1 MEYFFGA
8 GTNIGPKKS
17 TNQDSYLVKIAH
29 YKDKDI
35 AMAILC
41 DGMGGLDRGEL
52 ASAFIVNE
60 FSEWFDKEITKI
72 LDDRDIIENIAKQW
86 KRKLEELN
94 YRLMEYGKRNSV
106 TLGSTITGII
116 IINGRFLIVNVGDSR
131 TYMINSIINQ
141 ITEDQSL
148 VAREVR
154 MGRMSSIEAEL
165 DPRRSVLLQCLGA
178 VKNIDVEFY
187 MGQAIPED
195 EFLLCS
201 DGFRHK
207 ISNEEIL
214 DKLHPSKMKD
224 ESCIDN
230 AIDELINLNLNRL
243 ETDNITAILIKA
255 M

>member
-1 MEYFFGA
+1 MKYFFGA

-17 TNQDSYLVKIAH
+17 TNQDSYLVKIAQ

-41 DGMGGLDRGEL
+41 DGMGGLDRGEF

-60 FSEWFDKEITKI
+60 FSEWFDKEIEKI
-72 LDDRDIIENIAKQW
+72 LDERDFIENIAKQW

-94 YRLMEYGKRNSV
+94 YRLLEYGKRNSV

-116 IINGRFLIVNVGDSR
+116 LINGRFLIVNIGDSR
-131 TYMINSIINQ
+131 TYMINSNINQ

-165 DPRRSVLLQCLGA
+165 DPRRSVLLQCIGA
-178 VKNIDVEFY
+178 VKTIEVEFY
-187 MGQAIPED
+187 MGQAIPGD

-207 ISNEEIL
+207 ITNEEML
-214 DKLHPSKMKD
+214 DELHPLKMKD
-224 ESCIDN
+224 ETS
-230 AIDELINLNLNRL
+230 IDEAIEKLININLDRR
-243 ETDNITAILIKA
+243 ETDNITAILLKA
-255 M
+255 V